1 MNRDESEDNPP
12 ALPLN
17 HGGEVEPMKIYFA
30 RRDRRD
36 GINVIREPKKGSVRN
51 VHGRRKGW
59 KRPAGLT
66 RR

>member
-1 MNRDESEDNPP
+1 MNREESEDNPP

-36 GINVIREPKKGSVRN
+36 GINVIRNLKRVRCGMYMGGGKG
-51 VHGRRKGW
+51 GKDQQ
-59 KRPAGLT
+59 A
-66 RR
+66 